1 MDKAIVKRVLSV
13 GFLAGGLLMSASLQ
27 AHHGYSLNYETEETG
42 TIEGVVQ
49 EVFWANPHVHYYLTV
64 THEDGST
71 QTWDVETHN
80 LRILQRHGWSRETI
94 QAGDH
99 VAVTGYLG
107 KDGKPRIAGRKFV
120 LEDGTVYSLFGEGNG
135 SSE

>member
-1 MDKAIVKRVLSV
+1 MAKRLLSGAI
-13 GFLAGGLLMSASLQ
+13 LAGSDLIGAPLQ
-27 AHHGYSLNYETEETG
+27 AHHGYSLNYKTEEIG

-64 THEDGST
+64 TRENGST

-80 LRILQRHGWSRETI
+80 LRLLQSHGWKRETV
-94 QAGDH
+94 QAGDR
-99 VAVTGYLG
+99 VTVTGYLG
-107 KDGKPRIAGRKFV
+107 KNGKPRLAGRKFV
-120 LEDGTVYSLFGEGNG
+120 LEDGTVYSLFGDGNN